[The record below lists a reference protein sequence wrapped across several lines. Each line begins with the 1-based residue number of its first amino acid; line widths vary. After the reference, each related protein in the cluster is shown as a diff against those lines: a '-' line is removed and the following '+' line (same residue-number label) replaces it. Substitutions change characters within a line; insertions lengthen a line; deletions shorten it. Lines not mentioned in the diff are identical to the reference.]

1 MSEPTL
7 NLGQVAQACAGE
19 LINASETVAI
29 VGVSTDSRSIAR
41 GELFVA
47 ISGEHFDGHDY
58 VAASLARGACAAL
71 VRADWA
77 QKHQEGLP
85 LVAVAETRTA
95 LGALAAAW
103 RAGFELPLIGV
114 TGSNGKT
121 TVKEMCAAILRAWT
135 GAPAC
140 VLATEGNLN
149 NDIGLP
155 LMLLRLR
162 ARHKA
167 AVIEMGMNH
176 QGEIA
181 HLTRIAQPTV
191 AVITNAQRAHLAGL
205 GSLTAVAL
213 AKGEIFAGL
222 PPNGVAVI
230 NADDA
235 HADLWRQLAGAHRLV
250 DYSLERQA
258 AVSGHYAAHGFGG
271 RLDLATPEGRGEIQL
286 QLPGRHNAA
295 NAVAAAAATLAA
307 GADFAAVV
315 AGLNA
320 CTGVKGRLQKV
331 AGINGA
337 MVIDDSYNANPDS
350 LRAAIDVLA
359 SLPGKKI
366 LVLGDMG
373 EVGAAAG
380 QYHDE
385 IGGYAKSMG
394 IDLLLALGEHAA
406 TAAHNFAAGASHYK
420 NVYALIEALRPLLD
434 AQTTVLVKGSRF
446 MKMERVVD
454 AIAVVQPG
462 TQE

>member
-1 MSEPTL
+1 MSEVML
-7 NLGQVAQACAGE
+7 NLSQVAQACAGN
-19 LINASETVAI
+19 LINAPETVVI
-29 VGVSTDSRSIAR
+29 VGVSTDSRSIVP

-47 ISGEHFDGHDY
+47 ITGEHFDGHDY

-71 VRADWA
+71 VTADWA
-77 QKHQEGLP
+77 QKHGQGLP
-85 LVAVAETRTA
+85 LVTVAETRPA

-121 TVKEMCAAILRAWT
+121 TVKELCAAILRAWI
-135 GAPAC
+135 GDPAC

-176 QGEIA
+176 PGEIDA
-181 HLTRIAQPTV
+181 LTRIAQPTV

-205 GSLTAVAL
+205 GGLTAVAL
-213 AKGEIFAGL
+213 AKGKIFAGL
-222 PPNGVAVI
+222 RPNGAAVV
-230 NADDA
+230 NADDG
-235 HADLWRQLAGAHRLV
+235 HAALWRELAGAHPLL
-250 DYSLERQA
+250 DFSLEGEASIR
-258 AVSGHYAAHGFGG
+258 GHYSPHGYGG
-271 RLDLATPEGRGEIQL
+271 MLELSTPQGEAQVQL
-286 QLPGRHNAA
+286 RLPGRHNAA
-295 NAVAAAAATLAA
+295 NALAAAAATLAA
-307 GADFAAVV
+307 GADLAAVV
-315 AGLNA
+315 AGLSSCA
-320 CTGVKGRLQKV
+320 GAKGRLEQR

-337 MVIDDSYNANPDS
+337 VVIDDSYNANPDS

-359 SLPGKKI
+359 ALPGKKI

-420 NVYALIEALRPLLD
+420 NADALIEALRPLLD

-446 MKMERVVD
+446 MRMERVVE
-454 AIAVVQPG
+454 AIVVVQP
-462 TQE
+462 